1 MAFRW
6 WPFRFPY
13 RRYRNP
19 SKPVQRNRSAYAD
32 NHGGCDLGLMSIGA
46 YAPRDF
52 MRGAHMDPE
61 GGVAM
66 GREVGCK
73 RMVPMHWGTFILSFE
88 PFDEPRQRL
97 SKRRAINRW

>member
-1 MAFRW
+1 
-6 WPFRFPY
+6 
-13 RRYRNP
+13 
-19 SKPVQRNRSAYAD
+19 
-32 NHGGCDLGLMSIGA
+32 
-46 YAPRDF
+46 

-88 PFDEPRQRL
+88 PFDEPRQRTSTAGNQSL
-97 SKRRAINRW
+97 VMKIGETLKMQDILTDGAAIHAIESAFRRGLVVIGRHSRLKICGSIRA